1 MLELEI
7 IFFVF
12 YNGTRYNAKS
22 KKKCIPILL
31 KICCLQ
37 TLAVDSQSVTE
48 QDQVAESALQPH
60 SLAAGKGWG
69 C

>member
-1 MLELEI
+1 MPR
-7 IFFVF
+7 V
-12 YNGTRYNAKS
+12 